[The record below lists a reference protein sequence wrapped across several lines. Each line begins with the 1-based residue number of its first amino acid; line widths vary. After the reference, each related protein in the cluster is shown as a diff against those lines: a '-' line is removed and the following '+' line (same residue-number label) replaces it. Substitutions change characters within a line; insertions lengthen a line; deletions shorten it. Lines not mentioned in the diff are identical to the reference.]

1 MLRKR
6 CGTLALKKCQRF
18 SLETLKILGPGCANC
33 KQLEHL
39 TRKVIEEL
47 GVEAEVIKVTDPTTY
62 LDYGVMSTPAL
73 VINEECVSSGRIP
86 SMSDLTRMIQ
96 AQLAQK

>member
-18 SLETLKILGPGCANC
+18 SMEILKILGPGCANC

-39 TRKVIEEL
+39 ARKVIEEL
-47 GVEAEVIKVTDPTTY
+47 GVEAEVIKVTDPATY

-86 SMSDLTRMIQ
+86 SMSDLTQMIQ
-96 AQLAQK
+96 AHLAPK

>member
-1 MLRKR
+1 M
-6 CGTLALKKCQRF
+6 
-18 SLETLKILGPGCANC
+18 ETLKILGPGCANC

-39 TRKVIEEL
+39 TRKVIAGL
-47 GVEAEVIKVTDPTTY
+47 DVEAEVIKVTDPTTY

-86 SMSDLTRMIQ
+86 SMSELTQMIQ
-96 AQLAQK
+96 AHLAKK